1 MASMGESGAADAAP
15 RPDQLLGLAVERAYV
30 TFARNRLGRSMVV
43 HRRDVSPADVAAL
56 AGPIRTVAAAAIDRW
71 LPHAVTTW
79 GTAEDLRALLPRI
92 FELFTAG
99 LLETSP
105 EVLFAK
111 LCHADAAGWPIAE
124 QAALE
129 TVASASWRAALT
141 QHPSPMG
148 PAGRLLIAL
157 AELGQEISPYLDD
170 WSLLMGTGAPEAE
183 PARRH
188 LAELVQRAEGL
199 RASGRTLDDLFWSS
213 HPAEAARLEVWLS
226 SPLTRGHL
234 PEPPGH

>member
-1 MASMGESGAADAAP
+1 MGEPGVADAVL

-30 TFARNRLGRSMVV
+30 TFARNRLGEAMVV
-43 HRRDVSPADVAAL
+43 RRREVTSAEVAAL
-56 AGPIRTVAAAAIDRW
+56 AGPIRTVTAAAIDRW

-99 LLETSP
+99 LLETTP

-111 LCHADAAGWPIAE
+111 LRHADAPGWPVAE
-124 QAALE
+124 QAALGAV
-129 TVASASWRAALT
+129 TSASWRAALA

-170 WSLLMGTGAPEAE
+170 WSLLLATRAPDAE

-188 LAELVQRAEGL
+188 LTDLAQRSEGL
-199 RASGRTLDDLFWSS
+199 RVNGLAMGDLFWSPR
-213 HPAEAARLEVWLS
+213 PAEAARLEVWLA

-234 PEPPGH
+234 PEPPER